1 MISQKVIPFEPEYRE
16 PSMQMKAVLMILRAD
31 LDLLCLVDQFLDL
44 STETIFWDKIWKLPL
59 LSHQKAALV
68 FAYSLWTDEIKPRC
82 NPFEMAFLMNFQTRK
97 ACLNAMALR
106 WGLLTK

>member
-1 MISQKVIPFEPEYRE
+1 MQNRQVVPFVPIFRE
-16 PSMQMKAVLMILRAD
+16 SSMQMKAVLMILRAD
-31 LDLLCLVDQFLDL
+31 LDLLCLVDPFLDL
-44 STETIFWDKIWKLPL
+44 YTETIFWDKIWKLPL

-82 NPFEMAFLMNFQTRK
+82 NPFEMAFLMNFQMRK

-106 WGLLTK
+106 WGLTMK